1 MKTTLISLKYLFVC
15 VLMCAFVACGDD
27 DDENKGS
34 NASIEVLSPKD
45 LAITCTGSD
54 NDAVT
59 VSFVAE
65 NDWTAIVSHN
75 WIDLSKRTGSAGE
88 QKIIVTVDNNDDF
101 KTRIGTITI
110 KDKTSGKSVDIVVT
124 QGEKGSVLTFSTED
138 QNGTSLV
145 IDNDKQEITAEV
157 NVKSNYDYTISI
169 SPDWL
174 TYEDKGRN
182 SDGSKKYIFHADP
195 EKLYVAGG
203 YGEQTAIVSFAYQAE
218 TRTPATKEYAVKFVG
233 ITPVMT
239 CDMDP
244 VILNDLFGD
253 GYGATIH
260 ITSNTKWAL
269 GNTPSFT
276 EVTYPV
282 ENSSVN
288 FFEMET
294 SVKIVYNRAELQV
307 EEENGTLTFVDAEGK
322 AMDYSLSVKY
332 PGVGEDYVEIDNSV
346 FKMPDNQLYMFD
358 AQGIDPYEKLTIN
371 FQVKAANKDNI
382 TFYIVRQGHAGA
394 PVYKS
399 YTYYDEWEGEQ
410 VEASTDMTGYQGW
423 GFVEDPEQYNTRAVV
438 ETINKTL
445 FIAPRGGMEEYY
457 PLNAASTP
465 DKDRYFALF
474 AVSATKYPTFDDL
487 FTEDGELKPELDAKY
502 ISLGQK
508 KKGGIEDFSCEDL
521 AGQTLTASSS
531 GQTFTF
537 DYSGIDLS
545 SEDWGATWYH
555 GVEIV
560 DGKLDKGEYGMGDML
575 DSKETQMGPLENG
588 TGRITITVTP
598 NTTGKVR
605 TEKYAICA
613 GMLEDAVITYFTIEQ
628 AAK

>member
-15 VLMCAFVACGDD
+15 VLMCAFVACSDD

-75 WIDLSKRTGSAGE
+75 WIDLSKRTGAAGE

-157 NVKSNYDYTISI
+157 SVKSNYDYTISI

-195 EKLYVAGG
+195 EKLYAAGG
-203 YGEQTAIVSFAYQAE
+203 YGEQTAIVGFAYQAE
-218 TRTPATKEYAVKFVG
+218 TRTPATKEYAVKFDG
-233 ITPVMT
+233 ITPVMK
-239 CDMDP
+239 CDMTP
-244 VILNDLFGD
+244 VVLSDDFSD
-253 GYGATIH
+253 GYGAVIH
-260 ITSNTKWAL
+260 ITSNVKWGL
-269 GNTPSFT
+269 GKTPSFT

-282 ENSSVN
+282 ANSSVN
-288 FFEMET
+288 FFEVET
-294 SVKIVYNRAELQV
+294 TVSLAYNKSALEV
-307 EEENGTLTFVDAEGK
+307 EEENGVLNFVDAEGK
-322 AMDYSLSVKY
+322 AMDYSLNVNY
-332 PGVGEDYVEIDNSV
+332 PGVGNDYVEIDNTV

-358 AQGIDPYEKLTIN
+358 AQGPEEYPGYYGDITIN
-371 FQVKAANKDNI
+371 FQVKAADKNNI
-382 TFYIVRQGHAGA
+382 NFYIVRQGHAGA
-394 PVYKS
+394 PVYSTYINGSS
-399 YTYYDEWEGEQ
+399 YEEE
-410 VEASTDMTGYQGW
+410 STNMTGYQGW
-423 GFVEDPEQYNTRAVV
+423 GFVEDPEIDDTRAVV
-438 ETINKTL
+438 ETITKTL
-445 FIAPRGGMEEYY
+445 VIKSRGSE
-457 PLNAASTP
+457 LNGSSTEN
-465 DKDRYFALF
+465 KDRYFALF

-502 ISLGQK
+502 IDLGQR

-521 AGQTLTASSS
+521 TGETLTASPS
-531 GQTFTF
+531 GETFTF

-560 DGKLDKGEYGMGDML
+560 DGKLDNNGKYGMGDML
-575 DSKETQMGPLENG
+575 DSKKTQIGPLENG